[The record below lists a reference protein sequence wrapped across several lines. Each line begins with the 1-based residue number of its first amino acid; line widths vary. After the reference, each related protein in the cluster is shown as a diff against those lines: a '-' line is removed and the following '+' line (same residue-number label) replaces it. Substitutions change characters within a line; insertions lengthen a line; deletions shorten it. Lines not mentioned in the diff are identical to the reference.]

1 MSRFYDLP
9 LEHLTGSLRF
19 LEKLVSGP
27 HDEEF
32 IVVEPGDELDEARFW
47 ALSGV

>member
-1 MSRFYDLP
+1 M
-9 LEHLTGSLRF
+9 
-19 LEKLVSGP
+19 SGP

-32 IVVEPGDELDEARFW
+32 IVVEAGDELDESRFW